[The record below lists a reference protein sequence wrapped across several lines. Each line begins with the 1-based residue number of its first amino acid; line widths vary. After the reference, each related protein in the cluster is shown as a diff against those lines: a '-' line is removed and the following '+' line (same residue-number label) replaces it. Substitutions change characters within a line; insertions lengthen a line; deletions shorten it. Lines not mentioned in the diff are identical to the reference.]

1 MKSEKDFS
9 EPVVVGITAGD
20 AAGIGPE
27 IIIKSLPH
35 LLTAA
40 ESQFV
45 IYCRKN
51 VFDEAYSLFNGN
63 FQYDIFTGNEDDLP
77 KGSRIIVA
85 DFLKYK
91 NLKIE
96 YGKVSTE
103 LADDA
108 MKYVEIATRD
118 ALTGKIDTI
127 VTAPINKLGVHAAG
141 YKERGH
147 TEFITG
153 IAGIYDYAMMFVG
166 GGLKVVLLTIHVAI
180 RDVPSKITK
189 HAVSKKIELTA
200 NALIKW
206 FAIKNPRIAVCGLNP
221 HSGEGG
227 IIGDEDKNE
236 ILPAVEE
243 AVKKG
248 ISVSGPLPADTVFNR
263 CKNGEFDAVIAM
275 YHDQGLVPVKA
286 LSFGKGVNVTI
297 GMPFIRTSP
306 DHGTAY
312 DIAGKGIADA
322 GSMIESV
329 KLAIELTKNNRVAGK
344 SN

>member
-9 EPVVVGITAGD
+9 DPVVVGITAGD

-35 LLTAA
+35 LLDAT
-40 ESQFV
+40 ESKFV

-51 VFDEAYSLFNGN
+51 IFEEAYSLFKGS
-63 FQYDIFTGNEDDLP
+63 FQYELYTGSEGDLP
-77 KGSRIIVA
+77 EGTRIIVA
-85 DFLKYK
+85 DFLQHK

-103 LADDA
+103 FADDA
-108 MKYVEIATRD
+108 MKYVEMATRD
-118 ALTGKIDTI
+118 AMSGVIDTM

-141 YKERGH
+141 YKEKGH

-153 IAGIYDYAMMFVG
+153 IAGIYEYAMMFVG
-166 GGLKVVLLTIHVAI
+166 GGIKVVLLTIHLPI
-180 RDVPSKITK
+180 KDVPSKITK
-189 HAVSKKIELTA
+189 HSVAKKIELTA

-206 FAIKNPRIAVCGLNP
+206 FAIKKPRIAVCGLNP

-227 IIGDEDKNE
+227 ILGDEDEKE

-248 ISVSGPLPADTVFNR
+248 ISAFGPLPADTVFNR
-263 CKNGEFDAVIAM
+263 CKKGEFDVVIAM

-312 DIAGKGIADA
+312 DIAGKGIADT
-322 GSMIESV
+322 GSMIESI
-329 KLAIELTKNNRVAGK
+329 KLAIELTNNHRIAEKNN
-344 SN
+344 